1 MRIFRLFAATL
12 FVAAIATLPAF
23 AQQRS
28 GAATPTTT
36 PAAPAQGG
44 ANVPSSKIA
53 FVNTQAF
60 ADEKAGITRFVA
72 ALKNLDREFKPRRDE
87 LQNMQNR
94 IQTLAKEI
102 EQTRSVADPKT
113 LQTKQDEGEKLQ
125 RELKFKK
132 EEAEAAF
139 QRRSEEVLG
148 QITND
153 ILKALDAYAKQRG
166 ITSVLD
172 WSKMEAMLMLDP
184 SADITAAF
192 IADYNS
198 KNPAT
203 ASTAAPGR

>member
-1 MRIFRLFAATL
+1 AATL
-12 FVAAIATLPAF
+12 FVAAIATVPAF
-23 AQQRS
+23 AQRS
-28 GAATPTTT
+28 GAAPATPTTT
-36 PAAPAQGG
+36 PAATAQGG
-44 ANVPSSKIA
+44 SSTVPSSKIA

-87 LQNMQNR
+87 LTTLATR

-113 LQTKQDEGEKLQ
+113 LQIKQDEGEKLQ

-139 QRRSEEVLG
+139 QKRSEEVLG
-148 QITND
+148 AITND
-153 ILKALDAYAKQRG
+153 ILKALDGYAKQRG